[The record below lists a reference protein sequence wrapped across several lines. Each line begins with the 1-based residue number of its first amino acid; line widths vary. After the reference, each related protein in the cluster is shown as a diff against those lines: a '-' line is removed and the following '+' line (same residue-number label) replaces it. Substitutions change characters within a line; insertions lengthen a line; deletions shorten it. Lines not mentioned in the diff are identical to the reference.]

1 MSGADTDVAD
11 TVAGKVGGKLVSEPQ
26 RRLRAVTPPRPV
38 LDRDR
43 ESRLTE
49 RQREILDQ
57 LGRIFDN
64 GFADLTMAEIATAC
78 GCSLRTLYGLA
89 PSRDELVMM
98 VVDRNLWRV
107 GRSASESIAADMA
120 PLDAVRAYLRATSV
134 AVAVITA
141 AFSRD
146 LAAIPAAHR
155 LSKQHADYL
164 VAVTRSLL
172 DLAVEQGDIADVDTS
187 ALAEVMAGLAPYLS
201 RPEVL
206 PTLRTPPKEAADTV
220 LEIIL
225 RGLSLSAPHQQNKRR
240 N

>member
-120 PLDAVRAYLRATSV
+120 PL
-134 AVAVITA
+134 A
-141 AFSRD
+141 A
-146 LAAIPAAHR
+146 A
-155 LSKQHADYL
+155 Q
-164 VAVTRSLL
+164 
-172 DLAVEQGDIADVDTS
+172 
-187 ALAEVMAGLAPYLS
+187 
-201 RPEVL
+201 
-206 PTLRTPPKEAADTV
+206 
-220 LEIIL
+220 
-225 RGLSLSAPHQQNKRR
+225 
-240 N
+240 